1 LATDRFVV
9 KMELLP
15 ETEEIVFQKVTRTG
29 GIKTS
34 RVSVSDIE
42 AVNPEVEPTKYQR
55 DLVFERSIRSAID
68 IDMIFRVKSTG

>member
-1 LATDRFVV
+1 LATDNFVI

-29 GIKTS
+29 GI
-34 RVSVSDIE
+34 RVSRISISDIE
-42 AVNPEVEPTKYQR
+42 AVNPELEPTKYRR

-68 IDMIFRVKSTG
+68 INMIFRVKSTG